1 MNKFLLL
8 FFHLLPFFTSAQVN
22 YTEYY
27 QKANI
32 AEKLITEKQYKNA
45 FDKYY
50 EAFELN
56 FPFIQDI
63 NNFIEL
69 SDKLPCKDSIVERKI
84 ETILILKKIFFADDV
99 FNNSYHIISRSNTN
113 DSIRNILIKSFSYI
127 NEKDFFLPNKDV
139 VDFSIQINELLY
151 LDQFIRKL
159 KLPDYV
165 CKDTLLVNADKKI
178 RDKVF
183 LILAQKGF
191 PNRKSM
197 GNQNIHFLLLHSSL
211 YMNLN
216 TIDSLLLP
224 EIISGNYHPSQ
235 YARLVD
241 RYRTWVLNKPQIYG
255 EWVDE
260 NYFIEDIE
268 KVDERRK
275 LIGLNSLYVF
285 CYLNHI
291 SLPKNYKHK

>member
-22 YTEYY
+22 YTGYY
-27 QKANI
+27 QKVNI
-32 AEKLITEKQYKNA
+32 AEKLKIEKQYKNA

-69 SDKLPCKDSIVERKI
+69 SDKLSFKDSIVERKI
-84 ETILILKKIFFADDV
+84 EIILMLQKIFFVDEV
-99 FNNSYHIISRSNTN
+99 FNNSYHIISRSKTN
-113 DSIRNILIKSFSYI
+113 DSTKNVLIKSFSYI
-127 NEKDFFLPNKDV
+127 NEDDFLFPNKDI
-139 VDFSIQINELLY
+139 VDFSTQINELLY
-151 LDQFIRKL
+151 IDQFIRKL
-159 KLPDYV
+159 KLYDFT
-165 CKDTLLVNADKKI
+165 CKDSLLANTDKKN
-178 RDKVF
+178 RDKV
-183 LILAQKGF
+183 ILMLTQKGF
-191 PNRKSM
+191 PNRKSI
-197 GNQNIHFLLLHSSL
+197 GNQNIHFLLLHISL
-211 YMNLN
+211 YMDLN

-260 NYFIEDIE
+260 TYFIEDIE
-268 KVDERRK
+268 KVDERREQ
-275 LIGLNSLYVF
+275 IGLNPLYVF
-285 CYLNHI
+285 CYLNNI
-291 SLPKNYKHK
+291 SLPKNYNYK